1 MMRPLEDDDGDDSGD
16 EQSERMQR
24 QRCEDVKHELLAVLD
39 AEEIDEEVRKRHV
52 MRLFDRFRQEYTQ
65 LSMQLREAMHAQRKS
80 MDKVRRVM
88 CVVVTFFV
96 CNAD

>member
-1 MMRPLEDDDGDDSGD
+1 MRPLEDDGDDSGD
-16 EQSERMQR
+16 VQSERMQR
-24 QRCEDVKHELLAVLD
+24 QRCEDVKQELLAVLD

-80 MDKVRRVM
+80 MDKVCAL
-88 CVVVTFFV
+88 CVVAVV
-96 CNAD
+96 CVCQA